1 MKKTISILFIIS
13 IFSNYLLADMAPVLF
28 IPGGN
33 VAPTQNYDIQMQ
45 SEIITITLYHDY
57 FLVNVSYN
65 FVNFGETQKVA
76 MGFPSTKSTDRMA
89 KNFKAFENG
98 KELYVYQQDGDWEF
112 NVNSKYY
119 YVSAWDSKID
129 SFDCFNVD
137 FEEGETKTIINTYK
151 SKYQR
156 YRQKNDIGYNLQIFY
171 YILQTGSL
179 WKGSIDSIRI
189 IINSDN
195 IKHNDLNLKDSY
207 FQDKPISL
215 QNFDTT
221 LNNIEPNFDLYFI
234 TKGKPR
240 MIPINASSELYSQG
254 EFNFKIENLVDY
266 DKKTAWIEGKSG
278 YGINEHIKF
287 QPNNVMNKWGNTFMT
302 QIDSLSIINGYAYDE
317 NVFIENSRV
326 KKIMLSY
333 KRITPKGNLRPIE
346 FTLDFEDTQ
355 DMQTFIF
362 DPPLIIHNG
371 ITMTILE
378 TYKGSKYADTAIS
391 EANFHIQDANK
402 DKYK

>member
-13 IFSNYLLADMAPVLF
+13 IFFNYVFADSAPILF
-28 IPGGN
+28 IPGGS

-45 SEIITITLYHDY
+45 SEIITISLYTDY

-65 FVNFGETQKVA
+65 FVNFGEAQKIG
-76 MGFPSTKSTDRMA
+76 MGFPACLDRPTYTSE
-89 KNFKAFENG
+89 FKAFDNE
-98 KELYVYQQDGDWEF
+98 KKLFVYQQDGNWEF
-112 NVNSKYY
+112 SVFSKYY
-119 YVSAWDSKID
+119 TLYMQPVVIEK
-129 SFDCFNVD
+129 FDCFNVN
-137 FEEGETKTIINTYK
+137 FEENESKIITNTYK
-151 SKYQR
+151 SEYTWCKS
-156 YRQKNDIGYNLQIFY
+156 KIKPGIKAFY

-179 WKGSIDSIRI
+179 WKDSIDSIQI
-189 IINSDN
+189 VINTDN
-195 IKHNDLNLKDSY
+195 INKNEFVLNDSY
-207 FQDKPISL
+207 FQDEPISFK
-215 QNFDTT
+215 NFDTT
-221 LNNIEPNFDLYFI
+221 LYNIEPDFDLYFI
-234 TKGKPR
+234 ITESPK
-240 MIPINASSELYSQG
+240 MESEMASSELDSQG
-254 EFNFKIENLVDY
+254 DFNYDTYNLTDY
-266 DKKTAWIEGKSG
+266 DKTTAWVEGADG
-278 YGINEHIKF
+278 YGINEWVIFEHISPYNGRST
-287 QPNNVMNKWGNTFMT
+287 QELT